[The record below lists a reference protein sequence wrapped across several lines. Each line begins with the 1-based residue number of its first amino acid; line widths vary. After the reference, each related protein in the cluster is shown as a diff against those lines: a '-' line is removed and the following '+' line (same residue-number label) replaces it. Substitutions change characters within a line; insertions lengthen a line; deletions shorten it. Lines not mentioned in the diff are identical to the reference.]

1 MQTIQINNQEIENF
15 INTRYGEDKST
26 LLSDFAAFVKTE
38 IIATEI
44 KKGFD
49 EVAEYEQ
56 GSRRLG
62 SVDDFIGKFRSADK
76 NNWQR

>member
-15 INTRYGEDKST
+15 INSKYGEDKST
-26 LLSDFAAFVKTE
+26 LISDFVAFVKTE

-49 EVAEYEQ
+49 EVVEYEQ
-56 GSRRLG
+56 GSIGLG
-62 SVDDFIGKFRSADK
+62 SVDDFIGKLKSADK
-76 NNWQR
+76 NN

>member
-15 INTRYGEDKST
+15 INSKYGEDKST
-26 LLSDFAAFVKTE
+26 LISDFVAFVKTE

-49 EVAEYEQ
+49 EVVKYEH
-56 GSRRLG
+56 GSIRLG
-62 SVDDFIGKFRSADK
+62 SADDFIGKLKSADK
-76 NNWQR
+76 NN